1 MIANSKAK
9 SRYANM
15 KFLLACLVVVL
26 SHGICAFQ
34 LSMVASRAPFG
45 GGRKFDSATTSRE
58 NSYTQNRRQ
67 PVSPHKPTSVTD
79 SFISSLACA
88 ALKRRLKDQTHVSC
102 DATMDPSSLF
112 SGKVGPVTV
121 KGRGWASSLGLTA
134 RALEATVDECQLD
147 MARILTNQKLVLTTP
162 GAEDAELVFLKENVQ
177 LDAATGSV
185 VFYGTYAGAT
195 WEFALTRAS
204 SGDNKAVITA
214 ALVESHS
221 ENDNLDYAELADA
234 LTETTS
240 NFFNEMVFELDG
252 TFLSFRDMMLTDK
265 GSEPSVML
273 SLAIT

>member
-162 GAEDAELVFLKENVQ
+162 GMFCCWNEVVASCPYVQYLTTRFFFFLFSQRKEEPW
-177 LDAATGSV
+177 LPSLPSILAT
-185 VFYGTYAGAT
+185 
-195 WEFALTRAS
+195 
-204 SGDNKAVITA
+204 
-214 ALVESHS
+214 
-221 ENDNLDYAELADA
+221 
-234 LTETTS
+234 
-240 NFFNEMVFELDG
+240 
-252 TFLSFRDMMLTDK
+252 
-265 GSEPSVML
+265 
-273 SLAIT
+273 SLHTH